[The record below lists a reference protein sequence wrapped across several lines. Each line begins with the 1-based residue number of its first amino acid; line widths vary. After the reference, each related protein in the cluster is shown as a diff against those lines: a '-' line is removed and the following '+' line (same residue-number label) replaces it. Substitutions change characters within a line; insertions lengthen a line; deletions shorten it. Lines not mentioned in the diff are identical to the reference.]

1 MDFSVDVLK
10 EYKNS
15 KTVFLRWSLIFS
27 SAFTLTIVAD
37 VLLILLAG
45 EYYTLNLI
53 IAMIISIL
61 FSWFALF
68 FFTNIYGDVN
78 NKYRYFR
85 GYESG
90 IKPTEEVEFLS
101 KSDELCYINGLYVYP
116 VYVRYAIGL
125 NRIDKVIF
133 TFKNNLKFEMGD
145 KLTIVTYQRIL
156 IKAEK
161 HLWTS

>member
-1 MDFSVDVLK
+1 MDFSVDVQN
-10 EYKNS
+10 EYLGAKS
-15 KTVFLRWSLIFS
+15 AFLRWSLLFS
-27 SAFTLTIVAD
+27 GLFTLTILAD

-45 EYYTLNLI
+45 EYYTVNLI
-53 IAMIISIL
+53 IAIVISIL

-133 TFKNNLKFEMGD
+133 AFSNNIDFEMGD
-145 KLTIVTYQRIL
+145 KLTITTYQRIL

-161 HLWTS
+161 HS

>member
-15 KTVFLRWSLIFS
+15 KSVFLRWSLIFS
-27 SAFTLTIVAD
+27 SVFTLTIVAD

-78 NKYRYFR
+78 NRYRYFR

-90 IKPTEEVEFLS
+90 IKPTEEVEFLK

-116 VYVRYAIGL
+116 VYVRYAVGL

-133 TFKNNLKFEMGD
+133 AFNNSLNFEMGD
-145 KLTIVTYQRIL
+145 KLTITTYQRIL

-161 HLWTS
+161 HSWQN

>member
-1 MDFSVDVLK
+1 MDFSVDVQN
-10 EYKNS
+10 EYLGAKS
-15 KTVFLRWSLIFS
+15 AFLRWSLLFS
-27 SAFTLTIVAD
+27 GLFTLTILAD

-45 EYYTLNLI
+45 EYYTVNLI
-53 IAMIISIL
+53 IAIVISIL

-78 NKYRYFR
+78 SRYRYFR

-90 IKPTEEVEFLS
+90 IKPTEEVEFLD
-101 KSDELCYINGLYVYP
+101 KSEELCYINGLYVYP
-116 VYVRYAIGL
+116 IYVRYAIGL

-133 TFKNNLKFEMGD
+133 AFSNNIDFEMGD
-145 KLTIVTYQRIL
+145 KLTITTYQRIL

-161 HLWTS
+161 HS

>member
-1 MDFSVDVLK
+1 MDFSVDVQNEYQNAKSTFLK
-10 EYKNS
+10 
-15 KTVFLRWSLIFS
+15 WSLLFS
-27 SAFTLTIVAD
+27 SLFTLTLVGD

-45 EYYTLNLI
+45 EYYTVNLV
-53 IAMIISIL
+53 IAIVISIL

-68 FFTNIYGDVN
+68 FFTNIYGEIN

-90 IKPTEEVEFLS
+90 IKPTEEVEFLD
-101 KSDELCYINGLYVYP
+101 KSEELCYINGLYVYP
-116 VYVRYAIGL
+116 IYVRYAIGL

-133 TFKNNLKFEMGD
+133 TFKNNIDFKMGD
-145 KLTIVTYQRIL
+145 KLTINTYQRIL

-161 HLWTS
+161 HS

>member
-1 MDFSVDVLK
+1 MDFSVDVQN
-10 EYKNS
+10 EYLSAKS
-15 KTVFLRWSLIFS
+15 AFLRWSLLFS
-27 SAFTLTIVAD
+27 GLFTLTILAD

-45 EYYTLNLI
+45 EYYTVNLVIAI
-53 IAMIISIL
+53 IVSIL
-61 FSWFALF
+61 FCWFAIF

-101 KSDELCYINGLYVYP
+101 KSEELCYINGLYVYP

-133 TFKNNLKFEMGD
+133 AFNNNIDFEMGD
-145 KLTIVTYQRIL
+145 KLTITTYQRIL

-161 HLWTS
+161 HS

>member
-1 MDFSVDVLK
+1 MDFSVDVQNEYQNAKSTFLK
-10 EYKNS
+10 
-15 KTVFLRWSLIFS
+15 WSLVFS
-27 SAFTLTIVAD
+27 SLLTLTLVGD

-45 EYYTLNLI
+45 EYYTVNLI
-53 IAMIISIL
+53 IAIVISIL

-68 FFTNIYGDVN
+68 FFTNIYKEING
-78 NKYRYFR
+78 KYRYFR

-90 IKPTEEVEFLS
+90 IKPTEEVEFLD
-101 KSDELCYINGLYVYP
+101 KSEELCYVNGLYVYP

-133 TFKNNLKFEMGD
+133 TFKNNIDFKMGD
-145 KLTIVTYQRIL
+145 KLTITTYQRIL

-161 HLWTS
+161 HS